1 MSSPFDPAV
10 AGAEYA
16 YLTTTGRT
24 SGRPRRIEIWFVQRD
39 GVVYLLCGAGDR
51 AQWVR
56 NIRADP
62 AVRLSIGP
70 AEGPGRARVLDERD
84 AEDAAA
90 RAAIAAK
97 YRPRYSGDLSS
108 WERRAL
114 VVAIAAA

>member
-1 MSSPFDPAV
+1 VSSPFDAAV
-10 AGAEYA
+10 AGEEYA
-16 YLTTTGRT
+16 YLTTTGRRT
-24 SGRPRRIEIWFVQRD
+24 GRSRQIEIWFALHD
-39 GVVYLLCGAGDR
+39 GVVYLLSGAGDR
-51 AQWVR
+51 AHWVR
-56 NIRADP
+56 NVRADP

-90 RAAIAAK
+90 RAAVAAK

-114 VVAIAAA
+114 VVAIDAP